1 MHPCTLAFVQIIV
14 PGWPSLPHESLLVG
28 EVVRQDDAGISTQRS
43 PVANDGKP
51 IDPQSDAFLL
61 CIIAESLDPCGQ
73 LRLANG
79 CPRPATRRT

>member
-1 MHPCTLAFVQIIV
+1 MYLAFVQIYMLA
-14 PGWPSLPHESLLVG
+14 WPCLPHEPLLVG
-28 EVVRQDDAGISTQRS
+28 EVVRQDDADISAQRS

-79 CPRPATRRT
+79 CARPTTRRTLQ